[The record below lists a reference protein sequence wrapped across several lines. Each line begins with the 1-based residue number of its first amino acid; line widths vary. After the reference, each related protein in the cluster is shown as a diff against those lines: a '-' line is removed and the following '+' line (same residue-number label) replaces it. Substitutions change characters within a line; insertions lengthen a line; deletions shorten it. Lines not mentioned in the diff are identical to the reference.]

1 MSAQCED
8 DLEEKEEEEKANEV
22 RRRRRKRRRRKR
34 KLSSSHASQAHSAH
48 AVTKARQR
56 ERAKS
61 GSPQV
66 CTHTLVYHHDAPP
79 IFLGGGGWIGT
90 WINTVQVYN
99 LKRLF
104 FYWSILCRRVHMDMW
119 WREGKKKKGIFHLL
133 FLTYSFVVA
142 RTNWCN
148 KHRSSKW
155 HLLIS
160 WS

>member
-22 RRRRRKRRRRKR
+22 RRRRRKR

-79 IFLGGGGWIGT
+79 IFLGGGG
-90 WINTVQVYN
+90 
-99 LKRLF
+99 
-104 FYWSILCRRVHMDMW
+104 
-119 WREGKKKKGIFHLL
+119 
-133 FLTYSFVVA
+133 
-142 RTNWCN
+142 
-148 KHRSSKW
+148 
-155 HLLIS
+155 
-160 WS
+160 